1 MSRPTCR
8 VRPKVFAASPLR
20 MSNIPL
26 TPGRQWLMA
35 QCGRAD
41 RRGDLIGPSRKASGR
56 AGRFCKASGA
66 YVLAY
71 FSFPSNL
78 FFLPCFFTNPN
89 RSCRTSSSEFNS
101 QTLRLSSPNRREK
114 CIRIS
119 HDSSKHKLTT
129 KVFCKLIFINLT
141 FQIARA
147 ESHRVSSTHK
157 Q

>member
-20 MSNIPL
+20 LSNIPL

-71 FSFPSNL
+71 LLFLPIYVFPSLFSFYKPKSLVQNVI
-78 FFLPCFFTNPN
+78 
-89 RSCRTSSSEFNS
+89 E
-101 QTLRLSSPNRREK
+101 
-114 CIRIS
+114 
-119 HDSSKHKLTT
+119 
-129 KVFCKLIFINLT
+129 
-141 FQIARA
+141 
-147 ESHRVSSTHK
+147 
-157 Q
+157 

>member
-20 MSNIPL
+20 LSNIPL

-66 YVLAY
+66 YVLASFF
-71 FSFPSNL
+71 FSFHF
-78 FFLPCFFTNPN
+78 FFLPSLFCL
-89 RSCRTSSSEFNS
+89 
-101 QTLRLSSPNRREK
+101 QT
-114 CIRIS
+114 
-119 HDSSKHKLTT
+119 
-129 KVFCKLIFINLT
+129 
-141 FQIARA
+141 QIARA
-147 ESHRVSSTHK
+147 ERHRVSSTHK
-157 Q
+157 H

>member
-20 MSNIPL
+20 LSNIPL

-66 YVLAY
+66 YVLAS
-71 FSFPSNL
+71 FFSSFQFICSSFPA
-78 FFLPCFFTNPN
+78 FFYKPKSLVQNVI
-89 RSCRTSSSEFNS
+89 E
-101 QTLRLSSPNRREK
+101 
-114 CIRIS
+114 
-119 HDSSKHKLTT
+119 
-129 KVFCKLIFINLT
+129 
-141 FQIARA
+141 
-147 ESHRVSSTHK
+147 
-157 Q
+157 